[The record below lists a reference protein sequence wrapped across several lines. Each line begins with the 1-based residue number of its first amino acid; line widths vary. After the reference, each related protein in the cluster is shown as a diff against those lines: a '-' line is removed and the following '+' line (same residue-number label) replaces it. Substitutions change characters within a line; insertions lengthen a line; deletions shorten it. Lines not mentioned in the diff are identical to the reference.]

1 MRHENVK
8 DARRLDALVRLHSTV
23 LDPDLE
29 IRRCGEEVGQRSSRP
44 LDKRGGGGGPPP
56 KFFGP
61 AHVFIQ
67 TQGVPDR
74 SRVKKPLAELLE
86 VKRALIRFT
95 HTDIL
100 LIYFSTIQRALSDI
114 SFSVPK
120 MYQFFFFTTFLVLF
134 QFQFQITVF
143 HKNVQKKSRK
153 INLNI

>member
-61 AHVFIQ
+61 AHMFIQ

-86 VKRALIRFT
+86 VERALIRFT

>member
-29 IRRCGEEVGQRSSRP
+29 IRRCGEGVGQRSSRP

-86 VKRALIRFT
+86 VERALIRFT

-143 HKNVQKKSRK
+143 HKNVQIKIKK
-153 INLNI
+153 N

>member
-8 DARRLDALVRLHSTV
+8 DTRRLDALVRLHSTV

-29 IRRCGEEVGQRSSRP
+29 IRRWGEGVGQRSSRP
-44 LDKRGGGGGPPP
+44 LDKGGGGGGPPP

-86 VKRALIRFT
+86 VERALIRFT

-143 HKNVQKKSRK
+143 HKNVQKKNQEK
-153 INLNI
+153 LI

>member
-29 IRRCGEEVGQRSSRP
+29 IRRCGEGVGQRSSRP
-44 LDKRGGGGGPPP
+44 LDKGGGGGIPPP

-61 AHVFIQ
+61 AHMFIQ

-86 VKRALIRFT
+86 VERALIRFT

-100 LIYFSTIQRALSDI
+100 LIYFSTI
-114 SFSVPK
+114 
-120 MYQFFFFTTFLVLF
+120 
-134 QFQFQITVF
+134 
-143 HKNVQKKSRK
+143 
-153 INLNI
+153 

>member
-1 MRHENVK
+1 M
-8 DARRLDALVRLHSTV
+8 RLHSTV

-100 LIYFSTIQRALSDI
+100 LIYFSTIQRRCPTYRLPYPKCT
-114 SFSVPK
+114 SFS
-120 MYQFFFFTTFLVLF
+120 FLLLF
-134 QFQFQITVF
+134 YSSSFVSVSVSDYCFP
-143 HKNVQKKSRK
+143 
-153 INLNI
+153 

>member
-29 IRRCGEEVGQRSSRP
+29 IRRWGEGVGQRSSRP
-44 LDKRGGGGGPPP
+44 LDKGGGGGPPP

-61 AHVFIQ
+61 AHMFIQ

-95 HTDIL
+95 HADIL
-100 LIYFSTIQRALSDI
+100 LIYFSTIQRRCPTYRLPYPKCT
-114 SFSVPK
+114 SFS
-120 MYQFFFFTTFLVLF
+120 FLLLF
-134 QFQFQITVF
+134 YSSSFVSVSVSDYCFP
-143 HKNVQKKSRK
+143 
-153 INLNI
+153 

>member
-29 IRRCGEEVGQRSSRP
+29 IRRWGEGVGQRSSRP
-44 LDKRGGGGGPPP
+44 LDKGGGGGGPPP
-56 KFFGP
+56 TVFGP
-61 AHVFIQ
+61 AHMFIQ

-86 VKRALIRFT
+86 VERALIRFT

-120 MYQFFFFTTFLVLF
+120 MYRFFFFTTFLVLF

-143 HKNVQKKSRK
+143 HNNVQKKNREK
-153 INLNI
+153 LI

>member
-29 IRRCGEEVGQRSSRP
+29 IRRWGEGVGQRSSRP
-44 LDKRGGGGGPPP
+44 LDKGGGGGGGPPP

-61 AHVFIQ
+61 AHMFIQ
-67 TQGVPDR
+67 TQGVSDR

-86 VKRALIRFT
+86 VERALIRFT

-100 LIYFSTIQRALSDI
+100 LIYFSTI
-114 SFSVPK
+114 
-120 MYQFFFFTTFLVLF
+120 
-134 QFQFQITVF
+134 
-143 HKNVQKKSRK
+143 
-153 INLNI
+153 